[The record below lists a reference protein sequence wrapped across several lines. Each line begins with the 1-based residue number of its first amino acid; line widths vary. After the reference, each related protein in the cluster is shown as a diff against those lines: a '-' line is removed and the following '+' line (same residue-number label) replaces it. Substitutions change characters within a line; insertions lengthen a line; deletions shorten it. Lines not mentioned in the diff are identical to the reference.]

1 MLVAWVCVMESEGGP
16 MEEQS
21 RDPEAEHAA
30 AMENLGMVRLHVF
43 AWGRLQRVSEA
54 KT

>member
-1 MLVAWVCVMESEGGP
+1 MLVAWVCVMGSEGVP

-21 RDPEAEHAA
+21 RDPGAERAA

-43 AWGRLQRVSEA
+43 AWGRLQRVSEV